1 MADEH
6 GPATSKREHSG
17 AMLRV
22 IGLFKLTKALTLVTF
37 GVIVLL
43 HVHTGFG
50 HWLRQ
55 LATELGFVGTER
67 RIADLI
73 EKLGAIE
80 AAHGVA
86 IGIGALIYAALF
98 VVEGTGLMLRK
109 VWGEYVASIMTASF
123 IPLEIYEL
131 VEHGTVVKVIVVAIN
146 IAIVAYLVL
155 RLRRDGHWPFR
166 HRRGTNGH
174 ALGAAVGERA
184 GT

>member
-1 MADEH
+1 MADERAPVT
-6 GPATSKREHSG
+6 GKREPSG

-22 IGLFKLTKALTLVTF
+22 IGVFKLAKAVTLVTF
-37 GVIVLL
+37 GVIVLT

-50 HWLRQ
+50 HWLRE

-67 RIADLI
+67 RIADLM

-80 AAHGVA
+80 AAHGLA

-123 IPLEIYEL
+123 VPLEIYEL
-131 VEHGTVVKVIVVAIN
+131 VERGTAVKAIVVAVN
-146 IAIVAYLVL
+146 IAIVVYLVL

-166 HRRGTNGH
+166 HHRGTNGH
-174 ALGAAVGERA
+174 AVSAAIGERA
-184 GT
+184 GS